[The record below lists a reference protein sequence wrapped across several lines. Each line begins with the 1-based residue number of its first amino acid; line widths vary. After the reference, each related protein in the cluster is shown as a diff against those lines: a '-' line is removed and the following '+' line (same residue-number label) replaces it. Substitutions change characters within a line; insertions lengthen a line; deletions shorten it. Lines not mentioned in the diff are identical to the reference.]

1 MSSATTSSL
10 MILAAERVNLTM
22 KRLQPVIIS
31 LVWIS
36 LAITGC
42 SRSEGPD
49 LLEFSG
55 RTMGTWYTIKVVDLP
70 ASITPDELAGVIEA
84 ELDNVNDKMST
95 YKADS
100 ELSRFNQTRI
110 GQPFRVSPDTFD
122 VISRSL
128 DIWRLSQGAFDITI
142 GPLVNLWGFGPDGT
156 VDHVPSAA
164 DMKNAWDRVGSDGLA
179 LHVDD
184 LEVVKRK
191 DLYVDLSAIA
201 KGYAVD
207 RVAEALENQGVRRYL
222 VEVGGEVRA
231 GNSKTP
237 KLSWKVAVEEPVFS
251 KRQVHKVIKLDNA
264 AMATSGD
271 YRNYVEFQGKRY
283 SHTIDPR
290 DGNPIDHE
298 LVSATV
304 IMPSCADAD
313 AWATAMMVL
322 GPDLGLQIAEANNL
336 AVYMLLKAET
346 GFDARYSSM
355 FGQYVEK

>member
-1 MSSATTSSL
+1 
-10 MILAAERVNLTM
+10 M
-22 KRLQPVIIS
+22 KPLQPVIIS

-36 LAITGC
+36 LLITGC
-42 SRSEGPD
+42 SRSEAPD

-55 RTMGTWYTIKVVDLP
+55 RTMGTWYTVKVVDLP
-70 ASITPDELAGVIEA
+70 PTSTAQALAAVIEA
-84 ELDNVNDKMST
+84 ELNNVNSKMST

-100 ELSRFNQTRI
+100 ELSRLNQAAV
-110 GQPFRVSPDTFD
+110 GEPFPVSRDTFE

-142 GPLVNLWGFGPDGT
+142 GPLVNLWGFGPNGSPDRLPT
-156 VDHVPSAA
+156 RSE
-164 DMKNAWDRVGSDGLA
+164 MKQAWNRVGSDGLT
-179 LHVDD
+179 LHMDD
-184 LEVVKRK
+184 LELVKRK

-222 VEVGGEVRA
+222 VEVGGEIRA
-231 GNSKTP
+231 GNSKSPTH
-237 KLSWKVAVEEPVFS
+237 SWQVAVEEPVSS
-251 KRQVHKVIKLDNA
+251 KREVHKVIKLDNS

-271 YRNYVEFQGKRY
+271 YRNYFEVEGKRY

-290 DGNPIDHE
+290 DGKPISHD

-336 AVYMLLKAET
+336 AVYMIVKAGS
-346 GFDARYSSM
+346 GFDSRYSPA
-355 FGQYVEK
+355 FGRYINE